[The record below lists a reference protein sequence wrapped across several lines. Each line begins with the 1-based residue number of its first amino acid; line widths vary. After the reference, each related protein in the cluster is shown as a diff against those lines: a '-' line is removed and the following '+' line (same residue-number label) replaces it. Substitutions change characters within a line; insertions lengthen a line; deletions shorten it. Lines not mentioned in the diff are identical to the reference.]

1 MKNALY
7 FKFIMAYIFLGVAG
21 FLMIST
27 LGSFIIQDKILEDT
41 GEALY
46 KEAISIASDQAD
58 ADYSDPYDAEV
69 SYNNLKLLSEYQNA
83 RILVLNSAGEPL
95 LDTARPYT
103 TEPYRALTGF
113 DPAAMRTAYYQIGTF
128 YGYFQ
133 EDMVNSMVPITKSL
147 SLKGYVSL
155 HMSMDEII
163 LKREKILCISFF
175 CFFFFFHWRFWD
187 CFPSVSTAR

>member
-113 DPAAMRTAYYQIGTF
+113 DPAAMGTAYYQIGTF
-128 YGYFQ
+128 YGY
-133 EDMVNSMVPITKSL
+133 
-147 SLKGYVSL
+147 
-155 HMSMDEII
+155 
-163 LKREKILCISFF
+163 
-175 CFFFFFHWRFWD
+175 FFFHWRFWD

>member
-27 LGSFIIQDKILEDT
+27 LGSFIIQAVRFWKIPEKLST
-41 GEALY
+41 KRPSPLPPIRQMRIT
-46 KEAISIASDQAD
+46 AIT
-58 ADYSDPYDAEV
+58 DAEV

-163 LKREKILCISFF
+163 LKREKILLPVYLIFLLLFLFTGDSGTVFL
-175 CFFFFFHWRFWD
+175 
-187 CFPSVSTAR
+187 

>member
-95 LDTARPYT
+95 LDTAPSLYD
-103 TEPYRALTGF
+103 RALSRA
-113 DPAAMRTAYYQIGTF
+113 DR
-128 YGYFQ
+128 
-133 EDMVNSMVPITKSL
+133 L
-147 SLKGYVSL
+147 
-155 HMSMDEII
+155 
-163 LKREKILCISFF
+163 
-175 CFFFFFHWRFWD
+175 
-187 CFPSVSTAR
+187 